1 MHDELH
7 QKDLPY
13 PINNKIMAPET
24 KEICSYLKDVLN
36 FRNFIEIPD
45 DDKNYFCISNEEL
58 KSGKIA
64 HDNRKNYLRRWM
76 PKNAKTDSDSK
87 NTTVDVL
94 LIPKLVCDIVPKY
107 CSTISLNKDRAW
119 EYKKVSLLYIKAKC
133 DITTMEISPVAGE
146 SLIWSDPIIKGCH
159 PNSIIYFIS
168 KIIEKIF
175 NKNNT
180 GSDSVKFELK
190 RASGKADNCSDWQTY
205 ISKVEDN
212 FKKRTG
218 KDFFSTDILADENGN
233 MHQLY
238 DELLHGKTIV
248 MKDDTVFATSHI
260 VNLLSNIVW
269 DTNTEL
275 PLLESML
282 LDRCGKKTLVKHS
295 SGTKIKR
302 HIGQMKN
309 EYPLADA
316 QRNAVHCFHD
326 LNDGEVLAVSG
337 PPGTGKTTMLQ
348 SIVADMLVWSTLNAR
363 NNPKSPTSPLILATS
378 SNNKAITNI
387 IDAFSSSNE
396 DTSNVRMD
404 SRWLCYDADGVEKF
418 VPMAAYFPSNSVGAK
433 RVKDYF
439 ITDTY
444 GGGNYRALRMRY
456 FKDSSDFYNRANTV
470 LEGTH
475 QNVESIMDSLSKK
488 MDTCLY
494 QLNKIDNLTTGNT
507 NSAEYLRKEIENIKK
522 EYGYD
527 KKDEKKD
534 EKKEMNNKFIDS
546 HSAANSANKTTEAE
560 SIDRLLDLTVRYQLY
575 WLAVHYNECLW
586 IKILESHRENTNY
599 LERVFG
605 NKLFNEIRYVCPC
618 IVSTF
623 FRAPKLF
630 ETKHGKDER
639 PKYSYGFADLLIV
652 DEAGQVSPEI
662 GLPTFALAKKA
673 IVVGDVK
680 QIPPVYSV
688 PEVTDED
695 YWKKN
700 VKRDSYD
707 SQHNLLSCC
716 KSSIMAIAEKRCPFE
731 RNSTQGIR
739 KDGLFLNEHRR
750 CVDEIIDYSN
760 QLIYGGELSPKRGS
774 SAKNCVIKD
783 LPPMGI
789 YVNESPS
796 KIKDGSRFNK
806 GEIEVIKNWIKAN
819 ESSILEA
826 YSTTKKPKKITEL
839 INIITPFKAQSTLIH
854 QDDYLRK
861 FPAGTVH
868 TFQGAESPIVIFSM
882 VYGKNDNPVF
892 IKSNHELMNVA
903 VSRAKDH
910 FIVVGSKACLERN
923 KDDEACRLLDTKLKI
938 INP

>member
-1 MHDELH
+1 
-7 QKDLPY
+7 
-13 PINNKIMAPET
+13 MAPET

-58 KSGKIA
+58 KSGKIT
-64 HDNRKNYLRRWM
+64 HDNRESYLRHWM
-76 PKNAKTDSDSK
+76 PQKTKNNSDLQ
-87 NTTVDVL
+87 NEEVEVL
-94 LIPKLVCDIVPKY
+94 LIPKLVCDIIPKY
-107 CSTISLNKDRAW
+107 CSTISVNKDRAW
-119 EYKKVSLLYIKAKC
+119 EYRKVSLLYIKAKC
-133 DITTMEISPVAGE
+133 NIKTMEITPVAGE
-146 SLIWSDPIIKGCH
+146 SLIWSDPIIKDCH
-159 PNSIIYFIS
+159 PNPIIYLLS
-168 KIIEKIF
+168 KIIEKII
-175 NKNNT
+175 NKNSV

-190 RASGKADNCSDWQTY
+190 RAQVITDDGSSDWQTY

-212 FKKRTG
+212 FKERTG
-218 KDFFSTDILADENGN
+218 KDFFSTDVLADENGN
-233 MHQLY
+233 IHQLY
-238 DELLHGKTIV
+238 DEYLHGKTIV
-248 MKDDTVFATSHI
+248 IKDDTVFATSHI
-260 VNLLSNIVW
+260 VNLLSHIVS
-269 DTNTEL
+269 DVNTKL

-282 LDRCGKKTLVKHS
+282 LDRRGKKTMVDHTLGNRIRGHV
-295 SGTKIKR
+295 
-302 HIGQMKN
+302 GQMKN
-309 EYPLADA
+309 GYPLANA
-316 QRNAVHCFHD
+316 QRDAVHCFHD
-326 LNDGEVLAVSG
+326 LKDGEVLAVSG
-337 PPGTGKTTMLQ
+337 PPGTSKTTMLQ
-348 SIVADMLVWSTLNAR
+348 SIVADMLVRTTLVAK
-363 NNPKSPTSPLILATS
+363 NNPNSISSPLILATS
-378 SNNKAITNI
+378 ANNKAITNI

-396 DTSNVRMD
+396 DISNVRMD
-404 SRWLCYDADGVEKF
+404 SRWLLYDADGVEKF
-418 VPMAAYFPSNSVGAK
+418 VPMATYLPSNSVDSK
-433 RVKDYF
+433 KVRDYF
-439 ITDTY
+439 ITDAD
-444 GGGNYRALRMRY
+444 GGGNYGALRMRY
-456 FKDSSDFYNRANTV
+456 FKDPSDFYDRASTI
-470 LEGTH
+470 LGGTH
-475 QNVESIMDSLSKK
+475 KSAESIMLLLSKI
-488 MDTCLY
+488 MDIY
-494 QLNKIDNLTTGNT
+494 QNQLIKIDNLITGNPHSIDMLKEEIDKIKQKYGK
-507 NSAEYLRKEIENIKK
+507 NEKVKKLIDDYLA
-522 EYGYD
+522 D
-527 KKDEKKD
+527 DP
-534 EKKEMNNKFIDS
+534 
-546 HSAANSANKTTEAE
+546 ANRPMEAE
-560 SIDRLLDLTVRYQLY
+560 FIDRLLDLTLRYDLY
-575 WLAVHYNECLW
+575 WLAVHYNECQW
-586 IKILESHRENTNY
+586 IKRLESQRKDTNY
-599 LERVFG
+599 LKRVYGKF
-605 NKLFNEIRYVCPC
+605 LFDEIRYVCPC

-630 ETKHGKDER
+630 EFKHKDGR
-639 PKYSYGFADLLIV
+639 RNYNYGFADLLIV

-673 IVVGDVK
+673 IVVGDIK

-688 PEVTDED
+688 PEITDED

-700 VKRDSYD
+700 VKRDASD

-731 RNSTQGIR
+731 RTTKQGVR

-774 SAKNCVIKD
+774 SAKNCLTMN

-806 GEIEVIKNWIKAN
+806 GEVEVIKNWIKAN

-826 YSTTKKPKKITEL
+826 YSAPDKPKKITDL
-839 INIITPFKAQSTLIH
+839 INIITPFKAQSSLIH

-923 KDDEACRLLDTKLKI
+923 KDDEACRLLDIKLKV

>member
-58 KSGKIA
+58 KSGKITP
-64 HDNRKNYLRRWM
+64 DSRKDYLRRWM
-76 PKNAKTDSDSK
+76 PKKTNNNSDLQ
-87 NTTVDVL
+87 NEEVEVV
-94 LIPKLVCDIVPKY
+94 LIPKLVCDILPKY

-119 EYKKVSLLYIKAKC
+119 EYRKVSLLYIKAKC
-133 DITTMEISPVAGE
+133 NIKTMEITPVSEE
-146 SLIWSDPIIKGCH
+146 SLIWSDPIIKDCH
-159 PNSIIYFIS
+159 PNPIIYLLS
-168 KIIEKIF
+168 KIIEKII
-175 NKNNT
+175 NKNSV

-190 RASGKADNCSDWQTY
+190 RAQCITDDGSDWQTY

-218 KDFFSTDILADENGN
+218 KDFFSSDVLADENGN
-233 MHQLY
+233 IHQLY
-238 DELLHGKTIV
+238 DEYLHGKTIV
-248 MKDDTVFATSHI
+248 IKDDTVFATSHI
-260 VNLLSNIVW
+260 VNLLSHIVS
-269 DTNTEL
+269 DVNTKL

-282 LDRCGKKTLVKHS
+282 LDRRGKKTLVKHS
-295 SGTKIKR
+295 LGTKIKE
-302 HIGQMKN
+302 HAGQMKN
-309 EYPLADA
+309 EYPLANA

-326 LNDGEVLAVSG
+326 LKDGEVLAVSG

-363 NNPKSPTSPLILATS
+363 NNPKLPTSPLILTTS

-418 VPMAAYFPSNSVGAK
+418 VPMAAYFPSNSVGTK

-439 ITDTY
+439 ITDTD
-444 GGGNYRALRMRY
+444 GGGNYGALRMRY

-475 QNVESIMDSLSKK
+475 QNVESIMDLLSKK

-507 NSAEYLRKEIENIKK
+507 NSAASLRKEIDQIK
-522 EYGYD
+522 EDYG
-527 KKDEKKD
+527 KNERI
-534 EKKEMNNKFIDS
+534 NKFIDDYL
-546 HSAANSANKTTEAE
+546 AKDSANRPTEAKF
-560 SIDRLLDLTVRYQLY
+560 IDRLLDLTVRYDLY

-586 IKILESHRENTNY
+586 IKRLESQRKDTNY
-599 LERVFG
+599 LRKVYGKF
-605 NKLFNEIRYVCPC
+605 LFEEIRYVCPC
-618 IVSTF
+618 IISTF

-630 ETKHGKDER
+630 EFKHKDGR
-639 PKYSYGFADLLIV
+639 RNYNYGFADLLIV

-673 IVVGDVK
+673 IVVGDIK

-688 PEVTDED
+688 PEITDED

-700 VKRDSYD
+700 VKRDASD

-731 RNSTQGIR
+731 RTTKQGVR

-774 SAKNCVIKD
+774 SAKNCLTMN

-806 GEIEVIKNWIKAN
+806 GEVEVIKNWIKAN

-826 YSTTKKPKKITEL
+826 YSAPDKPKKITDL

-903 VSRAKDH
+903 VSRAQDH
-910 FIVVGSKACLERN
+910 FIVVGSKGCLERN
-923 KDDEACRLLDTKLKI
+923 KDDAACRLLDIKLKV

>member
-1 MHDELH
+1 
-7 QKDLPY
+7 
-13 PINNKIMAPET
+13 MAPET

-64 HDNRKNYLRRWM
+64 HDNRESYLRRWV

-133 DITTMEISPVAGE
+133 DISTMKISPVAGE
-146 SLIWSDPIIKGCH
+146 SLIWSDPIIKDCH
-159 PNSIIYFIS
+159 PNPVIHLFW
-168 KIIEKIF
+168 KLIEKIF
-175 NKNNT
+175 NKNNAAS
-180 GSDSVKFELK
+180 GSVKFELK
-190 RASGKADNCSDWQTY
+190 RVTCKADNCSDWQAY

-218 KDFFSTDILADENGN
+218 KDFFSTDVLADENGN

-238 DELLHGKTIV
+238 DEFLHGKTIV

-260 VNLLSNIVW
+260 NNLLSDIVS
-269 DTNTEL
+269 DTNTQL

-282 LDRCGKKTLVKHS
+282 LDRRGKKTLAKHS

-302 HIGQMKN
+302 HVGQMKN
-309 EYPLADA
+309 EYPLANA

-326 LNDGEVLAVSG
+326 LKDGEVLAVSG

-363 NNPKSPTSPLILATS
+363 NNPKLMSSPLILATS

-418 VPMAAYFPSNSVGAK
+418 VPMAAYLPSNSVGAK

-444 GGGNYRALRMRY
+444 GGGNYGALRMRY

-475 QNVESIMDSLSKK
+475 QNVESIMDLLLKK
-488 MDTCLY
+488 MDTCQY

-507 NSAEYLRKEIENIKK
+507 HSAESLRKEIENIKK
-522 EYGYD
+522 EYGN
-527 KKDEKKD
+527 DEKDKNKD
-534 EKKEMNNKFIDS
+534 RINKFIYDYL
-546 HSAANSANKTTEAE
+546 ADNSADRPTETE
-560 SIDRLLDLTVRYQLY
+560 FIDRLLDLTVRYKLY

-586 IKILESHRENTNY
+586 IKRLESKRKNTNY

-630 ETKHGKDER
+630 EFKHKDGR
-639 PKYSYGFADLLIV
+639 RNYYYKFADLLIV

-688 PEVTDED
+688 PEITDED

-700 VKRDSYD
+700 VKRDASD

-731 RNSTQGIR
+731 RNSTQGVR
-739 KDGLFLNEHRR
+739 KDGLFLDEHRR

-760 QLIYGGELSPKRGS
+760 QLIYGGELTPRRGS

-796 KIKDGSRFNK
+796 NVKDGSRFNK

-819 ESSILEA
+819 ESAILKA

-923 KDDEACRLLDTKLKI
+923 KDDEACHLLDTKLKT